1 MLIRI
6 LGAAAGGGFPQWNCG
21 CPNCGG
27 LRRGTVRAKPRSQ
40 VTIALSGDADRW
52 VLLNCGPEI
61 RAQIESFPAL
71 WPRAARHSPI
81 AAIALTCGDL
91 DHTLGL
97 LSLRENHPLTV
108 LATETVRQGF
118 VDGNALYRTLERFPG
133 QVTWRRFVAGLETPL
148 DDPDPARAALF
159 ATPVP
164 VPGKPPVHLEG
175 RVPPNDEQAIGLVV
189 RDRPGRRLA
198 AFPGAGGITAAMR
211 AAIAGADALIF
222 DGTFWSEDELAR
234 PKLMDKR
241 AADMAHLPIGG
252 PDGSLALLADLAVT
266 RKLFVHINNTNPILR
281 EDSAERARVEA
292 AGWTVAEDGMEIA
305 L

>member
-1 MLIRI
+1 M
-6 LGAAAGGGFPQWNCG
+6 
-21 CPNCGG
+21 
-27 LRRGTVRAKPRSQ
+27 
-40 VTIALSGDADRW
+40 
-52 VLLNCGPEI
+52 
-61 RAQIESFPAL
+61 
-71 WPRAARHSPI
+71 
-81 AAIALTCGDL
+81 
-91 DHTLGL
+91 
-97 LSLRENHPLTV
+97 
-108 LATETVRQGF
+108 
-118 VDGNALYRTLERFPG
+118 
-133 QVTWRRFVAGLETPL
+133 VAGLEAPL
-148 DDPDPARAALF
+148 DDPDPARASLF

-175 RVPPNDEQAIGLVV
+175 RAPATDEQAIGLVV
-189 RDRPGRRLA
+189 RDRAGRRLA
-198 AFPGAGGITAAMR
+198 AFPGAGGITAPMR
-211 AAIAGADALIF
+211 AAIDGAGALIF

-252 PDGSLALLADLAVT
+252 PEGSLALLADLTVP

>member
-6 LGAAAGGGFPQWNCG
+6 LGAGAGGGFPQWNCG
-21 CPNCGG
+21 CPNCDG
-27 LRRGTVRAKPRSQ
+27 LRRGTIRAKPRSQ
-40 VTIALSGDADRW
+40 VTVALSGDADRW

-61 RAQIESFPAL
+61 RTQIEAFPAL
-71 WPRAARHSPI
+71 WPRAPRHSPI
-81 AAIALTCGDL
+81 AAIVLTCGDL

-97 LSLRENHPLTV
+97 LSLRESHPLTV
-108 LATETVRQGF
+108 LATETVRAGF

-133 QVTWRRFVAGLETPL
+133 QVTWRRLLAGLEAPL
-148 DDPDPARAALF
+148 DDPDPAHASLF

-175 RVPPNDEQAIGLVV
+175 RAPPADDQAIGLVV
-189 RDRPGRRLA
+189 RDRRGRRLA

-211 AAIAGADALIF
+211 AAIEGADALLF

-234 PKLMDKR
+234 PQLMDKR
-241 AADMAHLPIGG
+241 AADMAHLPIDG
-252 PDGSLALLADLAVT
+252 PEGSLARLADLAVA
-266 RKLFVHINNTNPILR
+266 RKLFVHINNTNPILC

>member
-21 CPNCGG
+21 CPNCDG
-27 LRRGTVRAKPRSQ
+27 LRRGTLRARPRSQ
-40 VTIALSGDADRW
+40 VTVALSGDSDRW

-61 RAQIESFPAL
+61 RAQIEAFPAL
-71 WPRAARHSPI
+71 WPRAPRHSPI

-108 LATETVRQGF
+108 LATETVRAGF
-118 VDGNALYRTLERFPG
+118 VEGNALCRTLERFPG
-133 QVTWRRFVAGLETPL
+133 QVTWRRLVAGLETPL
-148 DDPDPARAALF
+148 DDPDPARATLF

-175 RVPPNDEQAIGLVV
+175 RAAPSEEQAIGLVV
-189 RDRPGRRLA
+189 RDLQGRRLA
-198 AFPGAGGITAAMR
+198 AFPGAGGITPPMR
-211 AAIAGADALIF
+211 AAIAGADALLF

-234 PKLMDKR
+234 PNLMDKR

-252 PDGSLALLADLAVT
+252 PDGSLAALAALAVT

-281 EDSAERARVEA
+281 EDSAERGMVEA

>member
-6 LGAAAGGGFPQWNCG
+6 LGAGAGGGFPQWNCG
-21 CPNCGG
+21 CPNCDG
-27 LRRGTVRAKPRSQ
+27 LRRGTIRAKPRSQ

-61 RAQIESFPAL
+61 RAQIEAFPAL
-71 WPRAARHSPI
+71 WPRAPRHSPI
-81 AAIALTCGDL
+81 AAIVLTCGDL

-97 LSLRENHPLTV
+97 LSLRENHPITV
-108 LATETVRQGF
+108 LATETVRHGF

-133 QVTWRRFVAGLETPL
+133 QVTWRRFVPGLEAPL
-148 DDPDPARAALF
+148 DDPDPARASLF

-164 VPGKPPVHLEG
+164 VPGKPPVHREG
-175 RVPPNDEQAIGLVV
+175 REAPSENQAIGLIV
-189 RDRPGRRLA
+189 RDRQGRRLA
-198 AFPGAGGITAAMR
+198 AFPGAGGITPAMR
-211 AAIAGADALIF
+211 AAMEGADALIF
-222 DGTFWSEDELAR
+222 DGTFWSEDELAG

-241 AADMAHLPIGG
+241 AADMAHWPIGG
-252 PDGSLALLADLAVT
+252 PDGSLARLADLAVT

-281 EDSAERARVEA
+281 EDSAERELVEA